1 MIGCQISGGLGNQFF
16 RYAVARA
23 FMERRKATRK
33 EKETMLITGLLD
45 THGVSGNLYDFN
57 IVEHVKCDDKRLVM
71 AHGSVLQRLV
81 FVSDKALR
89 KLFNRIGISCFKHGY
104 NDLSRKLLAQIGL
117 VSSYSPDT
125 EPIYLPSSNVDKVF
139 TFGSFEKVDYFFGIE
154 NVLKKEFTPVH
165 PCLKANEKLYQV
177 IRNTNSVCLAI
188 RRGDF
193 MNNVN
198 KKIFYVCDL
207 EYFQRGVDYIKKHV
221 ENPVFI
227 VFTNDIDWVKANL
240 NIDSEVYFESGKDP
254 VWETFRL
261 MYSCKHF
268 VISNSTLHWWAQ
280 WRSENKEKIVVA
292 PERWYND
299 PSWNEHLMLDYFVR
313 MPTGVKNPYV
323 SSK

>member
-1 MIGCQISGGLGNQFF
+1 
-16 RYAVARA
+16 
-23 FMERRKATRK
+23 
-33 EKETMLITGLLD
+33 
-45 THGVSGNLYDFN
+45 
-57 IVEHVKCDDKRLVM
+57 
-71 AHGSVLQRLV
+71 
-81 FVSDKALR
+81 
-89 KLFNRIGISCFKHGY
+89 
-104 NDLSRKLLAQIGL
+104 
-117 VSSYSPDT
+117 
-125 EPIYLPSSNVDKVF
+125 
-139 TFGSFEKVDYFFGIE
+139 
-154 NVLKKEFTPVH
+154 
-165 PCLKANEKLYQV
+165 
-177 IRNTNSVCLAI
+177 
-188 RRGDF
+188 

-227 VFTNDIDWVKANL
+227 VFSNDIDWVKANL
-240 NIDSEVYFESGKDP
+240 NIDNEVYFESGKDP

>member
-227 VFTNDIDWVKANL
+227 VFSNDI
-240 NIDSEVYFESGKDP
+240 
-254 VWETFRL
+254 
-261 MYSCKHF
+261 
-268 VISNSTLHWWAQ
+268 
-280 WRSENKEKIVVA
+280 
-292 PERWYND
+292 
-299 PSWNEHLMLDYFVR
+299 
-313 MPTGVKNPYV
+313 
-323 SSK
+323 